1 MDALGN
7 RPAVQGFQRK
17 SAQDQKIQSA
27 LRKVN
32 STVAQ
37 IVPLQLLQG
46 RYLFTCRSAR
56 GNSYGENHSIFI
68 SENWCPKEDSNL
80 HSLARTAT

>member
-7 RPAVQGFQRK
+7 CPAVQRFKRK

-27 LRKVN
+27 LRKID

-37 IVPLQLLQG
+37 IVPLLLLQE
-46 RYLFTCRSAR
+46 R
-56 GNSYGENHSIFI
+56 
-68 SENWCPKEDSNL
+68 
-80 HSLARTAT
+80 